1 MVSFPSAPDLFFYT
15 HIYGFVI
22 SLSAHTYLQDLC
34 SLNASVP
41 CKQAQP
47 NAHHQLDELPNGLF
61 LLHIDLMSSVQ
72 PVVQLGELLLLAV
85 RPEFFICQEARQCSG
100 SPSN

>member
-1 MVSFPSAPDLFFYT
+1 MVSFPFAPDPFFYT

-47 NAHHQLDELPNGLF
+47 NAHHLPDEWLNGF
-61 LLHIDLMSSVQ
+61 LLPYRPFTSVQ
-72 PVVQLGELLLLAV
+72 DP
-85 RPEFFICQEARQCSG
+85 F
-100 SPSN
+100 